1 MGGDELARE
10 NSESI
15 TMNTFFRMHHTSKGV
30 ENGKKHEEIMAKTGH
45 DHSGTQQAGG
55 DGAHGVQGMHQS
67 TEFGSVEGIVQV
79 RHGTDAGLLR
89 LLQVLTASPRQSGTI
104 NLLQTTQEGRPGKAG
119 RPFRLPSAARD
130 NTIDGERNFHGES
143 S

>member
-10 NSESI
+10 NQRISESM
-15 TMNTFFRMHHTSKGV
+15 TMNTFRMHHTSKGV
-30 ENGKKHEEIMAKTGH
+30 ENGKKQEENLAKTGH

-67 TEFGSVEGIVQV
+67 TELGSVEGIVQM

-89 LLQVLTASPRQSGTI
+89 LLQILAAICRQGG
-104 NLLQTTQEGRPGKAG
+104 NY
-119 RPFRLPSAARD
+119 
-130 NTIDGERNFHGES
+130 
-143 S
+143 